1 MFISNYE
8 KEGMRVS
15 IRTLQAQVVH
25 LFDEIEKLKAISA
38 AKKKPSSLFRTDE
51 APWGYK
57 KDGTPR
63 KRPGRP
69 TYNIPEIKNA
79 EPLPV

>member
-8 KEGMRVS
+8 KHQLNMRIASLEVVVS
-15 IRTLQAQVVH
+15 RLDAQLEALVSSMT
-25 LFDEIEKLKAISA
+25 IKQ
-38 AKKKPSSLFRTDE
+38 KPKTRSLLLRTDE

-69 TYNIPEIKNA
+69 IQPME
-79 EPLPV
+79 VSS

>member
-8 KEGMRVS
+8 KHQLQMRISSLEVMVS
-15 IRTLQAQVVH
+15 RLEAE
-25 LFDEIEKLKAISA
+25 LDKLKP
-38 AKKKPSSLFRTDE
+38 KQKPPIFRTNE

>member
-8 KEGMRVS
+8 KHQLNMRIASLEIVVS
-15 IRTLQAQVVH
+15 RLDAQ
-25 LFDEIEKLKAISA
+25 LEKLKPKQKAPI
-38 AKKKPSSLFRTDE
+38 FRTDE

-57 KDGTPR
+57 KDGFPR

-69 TYNIPEIKNA
+69 IQPME
-79 EPLPV
+79 VSS

>member
-8 KEGMRVS
+8 KHQLQMRISSLEVAVS
-15 IRTLQAQVVH
+15 RLEAQ
-25 LFDEIEKLKAISA
+25 IEKLKPKLKAPI
-38 AKKKPSSLFRTDE
+38 FRTDE

-69 TYNIPEIKNA
+69 IQPME
-79 EPLPV
+79 VSS

>member
-8 KEGMRVS
+8 KHQLNMRIASLEIVVS
-15 IRTLQAQVVH
+15 RLEAQ
-25 LFDEIEKLKAISA
+25 IEKLKP
-38 AKKKPSSLFRTDE
+38 KLKPPIFRTDE

-69 TYNIPEIKNA
+69 IYNVPEIKN
-79 EPLPV
+79 EQPLSV

>member
-8 KEGMRVS
+8 KHQLNMRIASLEVVVS
-15 IRTLQAQVVH
+15 RLDAQLEALVSSMT
-25 LFDEIEKLKAISA
+25 IKQ
-38 AKKKPSSLFRTDE
+38 KPKTRSLLLRTDE

-57 KDGTPR
+57 KDGSPR

-69 TYNIPEIKNA
+69 TQPME
-79 EPLPV
+79 VSS

>member
-8 KEGMRVS
+8 KHQLNMRIASLEIVVS
-15 IRTLQAQVVH
+15 RLETQ
-25 LFDEIEKLKAISA
+25 IEKLKP
-38 AKKKPSSLFRTDE
+38 KLKPPIFRTDE

-69 TYNIPEIKNA
+69 IYTKPETKN
-79 EPLPV
+79 EQPLPV